1 MTQWYVALPD
11 NHSASQHLATLDH
24 CCRNCGPVNSVAAA
38 GQEAMVS
45 LSASTSALP
54 PLPRCS
60 MSLAAS

>member
-11 NHSASQHLATLDH
+11 NHSASRHLATQNQ
-24 CCRNCGPVNSVAAA
+24 CCRNSGPVNSVAAE
-38 GQEAMVS
+38 GQEATVS
-45 LSASTSALP
+45 LSASASALP